1 LREINQYKAC
11 VKSNK
16 KEECFDQK
24 INIMEVCPKWV
35 LEALREKKRFAM
47 RATLI
52 DNQTYR
58 RAMKVSDYNQGR
70 SLKSI
75 RKETLKE
82 PEIRSDGYWSDDRY
96 NPTVYPAPDH
106 NTNVNLGNDVIYN
119 DVLGGNR
126 IESAYKERDSYKN
139 TPYADI
145 KEIAEAA
152 KYPGQVIKFDDN
164 SKK

>member
-1 LREINQYKAC
+1 MREINQYKAC
-11 VKSNK
+11 VKTHK

-35 LEALREKKRFAM
+35 LETLREKKRFAM

-58 RAMKVSDYNQGR
+58 RAMKVSDYNKGR
-70 SLKSI
+70 TLKSI
-75 RKETLKE
+75 RKEQIND

-106 NTNVNLGNDVIYN
+106 FTNVNLGNDVIYN

-126 IESAYKERDSYKN
+126 IENTYKEREQYKS
-139 TPYADI
+139 TPYNEI
-145 KEIAEAA
+145 KEIADSS
-152 KYPGQVIKFDDN
+152 KYPGQRIKFPEN
-164 SKK
+164 EKK

>member
-1 LREINQYKAC
+1 MKTQI
-11 VKSNK
+11 

-35 LEALREKKRFAM
+35 LETLREKKRFAM

-58 RAMKVSDYNQGR
+58 RAMKVSNYNQNR
-70 SLKSI
+70 SLTAI

-96 NPTVYPAPDH
+96 NPTVYPAPDQ

-126 IESAYKERDSYKN
+126 IEMTYKERDAYKS
-139 TPYADI
+139 TPYAEV
-145 KEIAEAA
+145 KEIADAA
-152 KYPGQVIKFDDN
+152 KYPGQPIKFEDK
-164 SKK
+164 SAGKK